1 MTSATLRVNIHVG
14 LWIYQSSKSWLSCVV
29 TCWRS
34 CTRPESWESLQEFFS
49 RNFSQ
54 YKTST
59 QTQSISAAFFASV
72 SLVKHRF
79 SRDKNNFF
87 SPFLHEQQ
95 RNKPNTF
102 QFVITMSE
110 NHPHMFT
117 SWLTRLCSACIIS
130 RRNRLA
136 SVFVKVIIGG
146 KNLLTE
152 SLPREKKIKI
162 VQRNKMQVSTIF
174 AFHIASCAKISI
186 RDLWKL
192 IVARSVTA
200 SKWINC
206 VQNWMTISCWNWPS
220 IAIFEIR
227 GTEREMK
234 AIEVSDVGGIE
245 LRIVWN

>member
-1 MTSATLRVNIHVG
+1 MVCESINLRKVDFPVLSHVDARAPGPNLENHFKSFFHVIFRNIK
-14 LWIYQSSKSWLSCVV
+14 LQLKPNRSQLLFLPAYLLSS
-29 TCWRS
+29 
-34 CTRPESWESLQEFFS
+34 
-49 RNFSQ
+49 
-54 YKTST
+54 
-59 QTQSISAAFFASV
+59 IAF
-72 SLVKHRF
+72 LVIKIT
-79 SRDKNNFF
+79 FF

-130 RRNRLA
+130 RRNRLE